1 VLDIRNRAEI
11 EAQRRMMEQMMRA
24 QGALRARPVPPRRRR
39 LPANK
44 RRWLA
49 PRAGRESPA

>member
-24 QGALRARPVPPRRRR
+24 QGAPQGAPGAAAPQA
-39 LPANK
+39 PA
-44 RRWLA
+44 
-49 PRAGRESPA
+49 GE

>member
-24 QGALRARPVPPRRRR
+24 QGAPQGAPGAAAPQA